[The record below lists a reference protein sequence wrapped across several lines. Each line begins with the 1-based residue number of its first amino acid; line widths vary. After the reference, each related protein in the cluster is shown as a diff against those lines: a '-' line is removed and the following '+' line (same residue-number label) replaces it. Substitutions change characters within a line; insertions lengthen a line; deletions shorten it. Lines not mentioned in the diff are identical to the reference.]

1 MKLSI
6 LIPTFDY
13 DCTRLVEQLTGC
25 VRESALG
32 ADAEIVVGDDAS
44 RDAAVVAALDALPAL
59 DAQLV
64 RLVRAARNLG
74 RAAMRNRLADE
85 ARGEWLL
92 FVDSDACVPPSFSLR
107 SYVEAAGEA
116 DVVCGGLCHPAVNP
130 NAAATLRYRYERHA
144 DGRRAAR
151 FRQLHPY
158 RHMSTFNLLVRRA
171 LFQSIRFDER
181 CTDYGY
187 EDALFGLE
195 LMRRGVPVV
204 HVDQWLVHV
213 GLEPNDVFL
222 AKTETALRT
231 LRRLGGQMERYSHV
245 GRMALRVRHCGM
257 AAVVRWVFR
266 CTRPLLRRQ
275 LLGRRPSLLLFAFYK
290 LGFFLSLPR

>member
-1 MKLSI
+1 M
-6 LIPTFDY
+6 
-13 DCTRLVEQLTGC
+13 
-25 VRESALG
+25 
-32 ADAEIVVGDDAS
+32 
-44 RDAAVVAALDALPAL
+44 AAV
-59 DAQLV
+59 
-64 RLVRAARNLG
+64 
-74 RAAMRNRLADE
+74 
-85 ARGEWLL
+85 
-92 FVDSDACVPPSFSLR
+92 VDSDACVPPSFSLR

-204 HVDQWLVHV
+204 HVTNA
-213 GLEPNDVFL
+213 GARGAGAERRFL
-222 AKTETALRT
+222 AKTETARCARCAGWAGRWNGT
-231 LRRLGGQMERYSHV
+231 VMSAAWRCVCGTAGWPRCAV
-245 GRMALRVRHCGM
+245 GLPLHAS
-257 AAVVRWVFR
+257 AAA
-266 CTRPLLRRQ
+266 PQ